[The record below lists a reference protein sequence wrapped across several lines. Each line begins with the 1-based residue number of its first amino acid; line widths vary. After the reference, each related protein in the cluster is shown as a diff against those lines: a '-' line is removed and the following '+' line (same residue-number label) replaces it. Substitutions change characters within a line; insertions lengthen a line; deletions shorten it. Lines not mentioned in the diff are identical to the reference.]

1 MSDIAYGG
9 EGEESGRAS
18 DVDEV
23 FKVALRI
30 KGSGAVSREG
40 DSRVAWSVVRKDVPS
55 GGASLGHILIEGSS
69 EGCGFFRS
77 REMFPADQLRWGCSL
92 WSVFF
97 WRFLESLGV
106 YGHQGGCW

>member
-23 FKVALRI
+23 FEVALRI

-55 GGASLGHILIEGSS
+55 GGASLGHILI
-69 EGCGFFRS
+69 
-77 REMFPADQLRWGCSL
+77 
-92 WSVFF
+92 
-97 WRFLESLGV
+97 
-106 YGHQGGCW
+106 